1 MEDICVVCVCAVC
14 MCERAGFRNDER
26 NRIYTSGRENSL
38 LKGFPRLRVFVAP
51 LTFRRFAL
59 GSAEAAPGSGT
70 SLALDPD
77 REGASGSVAATLSGT
92 RGGEG
97 GGASSSSSSEDP
109 VGS

>member
-1 MEDICVVCVCAVC
+1 MHGVRVCCVCACANELVSVT
-14 MCERAGFRNDER
+14 MNE

-38 LKGFPRLRVFVAP
+38 RKGFPRLRVFVAP
-51 LTFRRFAL
+51 LTLRRFAL
-59 GSAEAAPGSGT
+59 GSAGSAPGSGS

-77 REGASGSVAATLSGT
+77 REGASASVAAALSGT

-97 GGASSSSSSEDP
+97 RGRASSSSSSEDP

>member
-1 MEDICVVCVCAVC
+1 MNE
-14 MCERAGFRNDER
+14 

-38 LKGFPRLRVFVAP
+38 RKGFPRLRVFVAP

-59 GSAEAAPGSGT
+59 GSAGSAPGSGT

-77 REGASGSVAATLSGT
+77 RDGASASAVTALPGT
-92 RGGEG
+92 RAGEGG
-97 GGASSSSSSEDP
+97 GGASSSSSSEQP

>member
-1 MEDICVVCVCAVC
+1 M
-14 MCERAGFRNDER
+14 DEIE
-26 NRIYTSGRENSL
+26 IYTSGRENSL
-38 LKGFPRLRVFVAP
+38 RKGFPRLRVFVAP

-59 GSAEAAPGSGT
+59 GSTGSAPGSGT

-77 REGASGSVAATLSGT
+77 RDGSSAFAVAVLSGT